1 MIFLAIIFSFS
12 SCFCNF
18 SPHPN
23 DWKRMSRKV
32 SISRTAG
39 NRMLHAML
47 HVKDIDESLNFYQDL
62 GMKVLSCNRRP
73 DGAATAFVGFGTLR
87 DMENFALELSA
98 QKRSEK
104 ENAGINL
111 GSFQGLTVSQLEA
124 PDSDSRTD
132 PDGYPIQ
139 IRQQKQAAI
148 LGLCLN
154 TRDLKAST
162 TLYTQKLGM
171 SVVEGPAGGE
181 SVGKD
186 ACYLKYPSGAE
197 TYLCLRQ
204 SEVPIELGTGFDHL
218 VIATADVE
226 AAAEQLQQKGVK
238 IALPPTVMF
247 GLKITGVVD
256 DDGYKIYL
264 VDESD
269 FQKGL

>member
-1 MIFLAIIFSFS
+1 MIFLAIIFSFN

-73 DGAATAFVGFGTLR
+73 NGAATAFVGFGTLR

-111 GSFQGLTVSQLEA
+111 GSFQGTH
-124 PDSDSRTD
+124 
-132 PDGYPIQ
+132 
-139 IRQQKQAAI
+139 
-148 LGLCLN
+148 C
-154 TRDLKAST
+154 
-162 TLYTQKLGM
+162 
-171 SVVEGPAGGE
+171 
-181 SVGKD
+181 
-186 ACYLKYPSGAE
+186 
-197 TYLCLRQ
+197 
-204 SEVPIELGTGFDHL
+204 
-218 VIATADVE
+218 
-226 AAAEQLQQKGVK
+226 
-238 IALPPTVMF
+238 
-247 GLKITGVVD
+247 ITIG
-256 DDGYKIYL
+256 
-264 VDESD
+264 SS
-269 FQKGL
+269 